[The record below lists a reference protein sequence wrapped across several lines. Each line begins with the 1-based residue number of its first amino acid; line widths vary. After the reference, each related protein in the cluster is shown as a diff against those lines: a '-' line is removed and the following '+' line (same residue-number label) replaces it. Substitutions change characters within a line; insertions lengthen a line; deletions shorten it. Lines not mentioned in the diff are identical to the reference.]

1 MHLPRSY
8 GIFTIRNIQLLEM
21 GDNKIMMYNRNLE
34 IFIKAAEYGNL
45 TKAAKTLY
53 ISQPAVSNALS
64 KLEEE
69 LGVKLFFRD
78 KRNGMILT
86 DAGEKILSLA
96 KQMEDID
103 NRISQVAYKEQ
114 HFMGGRLRIASLASL
129 TSTIISKT
137 LKQYQTRFP
146 DILVEIREGT
156 PNDLIRMVEDHEVD
170 FAVSCAPF
178 WKFDSFSLIR
188 DHMVALLPDG
198 QTAEKISLNADLGT
212 LIINRPAYETILEYL
227 PRRNS
232 FRSDKVLL
240 VQNPEAAIHMVN
252 DGIGIGIVS
261 EYTLHSLVGNVP
273 FCPVS
278 PDISFD
284 IGFFAHDLQDLTPA
298 AAEFVMIMK
307 QLHSPQTDSTAM

>member
-1 MHLPRSY
+1 
-8 GIFTIRNIQLLEM
+8 
-21 GDNKIMMYNRNLE
+21 MMYNRNLE

-86 DAGEKILSLA
+86 DAGEKLLSLA
-96 KQMEDID
+96 NQMAAID
-103 NRISQVAYKEQ
+103 NRISQVSYKEQ

-137 LKQYQTRFP
+137 LKQYQTQFP
-146 DILVEIREGT
+146 DVLVEIREGT

-178 WKFDSFSLIR
+178 WKFDSFSLIH
-188 DHMVALLPDG
+188 DHMVAILPNG
-198 QTAEKISLNADLGT
+198 QTAEKISLNADLRT

-240 VQNPEAAIHMVN
+240 VQNPEAAIHMVH

-261 EYTLHSLVGNVP
+261 EYTLRSLIGDVP

-298 AAEFVMIMK
+298 AAEFVTIMK
-307 QLHSPQTDSTAM
+307 QLHCKRTH

>member
-1 MHLPRSY
+1 
-8 GIFTIRNIQLLEM
+8 M
-21 GDNKIMMYNRNLE
+21 GDNEIMMYSRNLE
-34 IFIKAAEYGNL
+34 IFIKAAEYGSL
-45 TKAAKTLY
+45 TKAAKILY

-86 DAGEKILSLA
+86 GAGEKILSLA

-137 LKQYQTRFP
+137 LKQYQTLFP
-146 DILVEIREGT
+146 DVLVEIREGT
-156 PNDLIRMVEDHEVD
+156 PKDLIRMVEDHEVD

-178 WKFDSFSLIR
+178 WKFDSFSLVH

-198 QTAEKISLNADLGT
+198 QTAAEINLNADAGT

-232 FRSDKVLL
+232 FRSNKVLL
-240 VQNPEAAIHMVN
+240 VQNPEAAIHMVH

-261 EYTLHSLVGNVP
+261 EYTLRSLMWEAA

-284 IGFFAHDLQDLTPA
+284 IGIFAHDLQDLTPA
-298 AAEFVMIMK
+298 AAEFVKIMLR
-307 QLHSPQTDSTAM
+307 LHGPR

>member
-1 MHLPRSY
+1 
-8 GIFTIRNIQLLEM
+8 
-21 GDNKIMMYNRNLE
+21 MMYNRNLE

-86 DAGEKILSLA
+86 EPGKKILSLA

-103 NRISQVAYKEQ
+103 NRINQVAYKEKY
-114 HFMGGRLRIASLASL
+114 FIGGKLRIASLASL

-137 LKQYQTRFP
+137 LKQYQSLYP
-146 DILVEIREGT
+146 NVLVEIREGT

-178 WKFDSFSLIR
+178 WKFDSFSLIH
-188 DHMVALLPDG
+188 DHMVALLPNG
-198 QTAEKISLNADLGT
+198 QTTEEINLNTDLGT

-240 VQNPEAAIHMVN
+240 VQNPDAAIHMVN
-252 DGIGIGIVS
+252 DGIGIGILS
-261 EYTLHSLVGNVP
+261 EYTLRSLVGDVP
-273 FCPVS
+273 FSRVS
-278 PDISFD
+278 PYISFD
-284 IGFFAHDLQDLTPA
+284 IGLFANDLQDLTPV
-298 AAEFVMIMK
+298 AAEFVKIMK
-307 QLHSPQTDSTAM
+307 DLHSPQPDVKSM